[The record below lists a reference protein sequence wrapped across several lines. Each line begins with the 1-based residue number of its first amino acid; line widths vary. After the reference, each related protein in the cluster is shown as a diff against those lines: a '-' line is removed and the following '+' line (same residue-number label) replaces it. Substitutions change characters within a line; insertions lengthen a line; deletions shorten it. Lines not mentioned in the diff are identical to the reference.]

1 MFLNFCK
8 MTKEELIKY
17 RADLKQEFV
26 LGDEDLDQKDIW
38 KDFLKSKTININVS
52 FVKNPCEFNIQLV
65 ENKYDLENLM
75 NELEMTYCGFGASYY
90 DMPVEYVTIGRY
102 CAGLF
107 PFDNNWHR
115 CKIVEVFTKTKEARV
130 SYIGNFNI
138 ILKLK
143 SSLKY
148 ICKDF

>member
-1 MFLNFCK
+1 

-26 LGDEDLDQKDIW
+26 LGDEDLDPKDIW
-38 KDFLKSKTININVS
+38 KDFLKSKTNNIIVS
-52 FVKNPCEFNIQLV
+52 CVINPCEFYIQLV
-65 ENKYDLENLM
+65 ENKLELENLM

-90 DMPVEYVTIGRY
+90 DMPVEYITVGRY

-115 CKIVEVFTKTKEARV
+115 CKIVEVFAKKKEAKV
-130 SYIGNFNI
+130 SYIG
-138 ILKLK
+138 ILTCL
-143 SSLKY
+143 
-148 ICKDF
+148 